1 MHRDSPKSNREIP
14 SPHSAE
20 TLVYKQQNK
29 LALQEALGWPPEEKR
44 AMLCL
49 PTEMSEGRGGT
60 LLKAV
65 LPGLLELPI
74 ELIILGKGT
83 AEFGKIF
90 SRLREQEP
98 HRIAIIENAA
108 DAIARMYAAA
118 DMALFCSA
126 AEGTE
131 ELRLCLLN
139 GVIPIAPALDML
151 ENYKPNQER
160 GCAFLYE
167 SPSPWQCFAA
177 LVRALETYRFPF
189 DWRSIQR
196 EALRSALSPQPEKG
210 TAQEGQ

>member
-1 MHRDSPKSNREIP
+1 MHRDSPNSNREIP
-14 SPHSAE
+14 SPYSAE
-20 TLVYKQQNK
+20 TLVCKQQNK
-29 LALQEALGWPPEEKR
+29 LALQEELGWPPEEKR

-49 PTEMSEGRGGT
+49 PTEMSEGRGGA

-74 ELIILGKGT
+74 ELLILGKGT

-90 SRLREQEP
+90 SRLREQES
-98 HRIAIIENAA
+98 HRITIIENSA
-108 DAIARMYAAA
+108 DAISRMYAAA

-126 AEGTE
+126 AEETE
-131 ELRLCLLN
+131 ELRLCLRH

-151 ENYKPNQER
+151 ENYNPNQER

-189 DWRSIQR
+189 DWRAIQKEAMRNSIR
-196 EALRSALSPQPEKG
+196 KTTDADASCDL
-210 TAQEGQ
+210 